1 MKKLSGFIGGSLLCL
16 LLAAQ
21 PLFAA
26 TASNPA
32 SPQFL
37 QIYSEIKS
45 VFKSQGD
52 LAALQ
57 ALDALKNALEAHLS
71 VNQQALEAVDQLL
84 RQRPDN
90 SSAAQTKRDLLQ
102 FRQTLHHEYLR
113 HILALGKNN
122 HSLPMPMPIAP
133 SPDPEKNLYQTVTSG
148 TDISIE
154 IGVGDPHET
163 IIE

>member
-122 HSLPMPMPIAP
+122 HNLPTQIAP
-133 SPDPEKNLYQTVTSG
+133 SPDPEKNLYQTETSG

-154 IGVGDPHET
+154 ICVGDPHET